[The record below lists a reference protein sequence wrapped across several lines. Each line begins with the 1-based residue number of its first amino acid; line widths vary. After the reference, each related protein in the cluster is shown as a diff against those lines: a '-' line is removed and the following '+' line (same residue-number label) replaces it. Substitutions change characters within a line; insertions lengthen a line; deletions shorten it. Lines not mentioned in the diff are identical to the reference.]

1 MKRINL
7 IRYGLTGLLATGIGL
22 LTAIGAEPAGNSANT
37 APTAAVPA
45 QAITVSTMPGDSP
58 VRILSGVQFEHYD
71 TPLREK
77 MKDPATLSSWQNVPF
92 RMLRYPGGTAADHY
106 IWNNPPAG
114 HFMVGNASTL
124 ITPAQFIDVCRA
136 IGAEPIFQVNTMSV
150 DQTANR
156 INPNKIEMIR
166 EGAQRA
172 AEWVR
177 DANIKNK
184 WNVKYW
190 EIGNEVWI
198 WLYGRE
204 YAGYVVEYSKAMKA
218 VDPTIKIIVC
228 GLSSKVGP
236 FNPDSFFNFS
246 KTDPAWTPR
255 TAVTND
261 PVSWNDALLTVADGY
276 FDYLAPHPY
285 IGGFEPG
292 FDAKQRYLATTAE
305 IWRNERMKSQYDALR
320 RHPSSKA
327 RIAITEWACN
337 FDTSVPGSSGKI
349 KPVQGYYYML
359 GNGINMAFY
368 FGRFLEDSRNDIAIV
383 HSLSDIQTLWYWTKK
398 EMAKGEPL
406 AHPSI
411 LGLQVWGNNLGNKR
425 MNVQSSAIPILAI
438 GEERVPSVY
447 LFASEDDSYRYL
459 VAINLDPEK
468 SKRLIW
474 KTSGNDGATVSLLAG
489 KSLDTQNFDDWGRS
503 KKAVEIETST
513 LMPADGAYVLEL
525 PEHSMAGIKVK
536 K

>member
-7 IRYGLTGLLATGIGL
+7 IRYGLISLLATGIGS
-22 LTAIGAEPAGNSANT
+22 LTAIGAEPSGKNT
-37 APTAAVPA
+37 D
-45 QAITVSTMPGDSP
+45 AITVTTLQEGTPIRLVNG
-58 VRILSGVQFEHYD
+58 GNFEFYAG
-71 TPLREK
+71 PLREK
-77 MKDPATLSSWQNVPF
+77 MKDPATLSSWQNVPL

-106 IWNNPPAG
+106 IWDNPSAG
-114 HFMVGNASTL
+114 YFMAGNANTVV
-124 ITPAQFIDVCRA
+124 TPAQFINLCRTV
-136 IGAEPIFQVNTMSV
+136 GAEPIFQVNTMCA

-166 EGAQRA
+166 KGAQHA

-204 YAGYVVEYSKAMKA
+204 YASYVVEYSKAMKA
-218 VDPTIKIIVC
+218 VDPTIKIIAC
-228 GLSSKVGP
+228 GLSCKDKGKVGP

-255 TAVTND
+255 TAVIND

-383 HSLSDIQTLWYWTKK
+383 HSLSDIQTLWYWHKK

-411 LGLQVWGNNLGNKR
+411 LGLQVWGNNLGVRR
-425 MNVQSSAIPILAI
+425 MTVESSPVPTLAI
-438 GEERVPSVY
+438 GETQVPSVY
-447 LFASEDDSYRYL
+447 FFASEDDSYRYL
-459 VAINLDPEK
+459 VAINLDPDHAA
-468 SKRLIW
+468 RVIW
-474 KTSGNDGATVSLLAG
+474 KTAGEGGATVSRLAG
-489 KSLDTQNFDDWGRS
+489 KSLDTQNFDDWGKSR
-503 KKAVEIETST
+503 KAVEIETST
-513 LMPADGAYVLEL
+513 LMPVDGAYVLEL